1 MNIYPLE
8 VNSSSR
14 MADRPPTQLRLL
26 LVEDSEDDA
35 LLLRR
40 LLHRGGYTL
49 STFERVDTPEAMR
62 AALADQTWDIV
73 ITDYSM
79 PRFDGMTALAIFK
92 ESGQDIPFFVV
103 SGIIGE
109 DVAVAAM
116 KAGAHDYIMKGNL
129 NRLLPAIQRELEE
142 HRVRHARREAE
153 DQLRKLSLAVEQSP
167 NAIFI
172 TNLQG
177 EIEYINPRF
186 TETTGYTKAET
197 LGRTPRLLQSGL
209 TPPATYESLRQQL
222 EAGHEWRG
230 ELLNRRKSGETYWSS
245 ITIAP
250 IKNAAGVTTHYV
262 AIEEDI
268 TERKLAEEALRD
280 SEARFRQLVEHAAD
294 ALFVVD
300 PRGRVVNVNQQ
311 TCTSLGYTREELMGM
326 AIADIDV
333 EFRPQPDFETWF
345 ERNLDQTGTISG
357 RHQRKDGTTFPVE
370 VRMGYFDMGGRKYIL
385 ALARDMTER
394 ELMQAELERYAGQ
407 LANLVDERTRQLSRT
422 MEQLQAILNNSSD
435 AIALARPNGDI
446 IAANPAFERL
456 FDFRV
461 QTAIEQIL
469 DVIPEP
475 QHLEKA
481 SHALF
486 DVLEHG
492 RGARVEV
499 SLVRSDS
506 RSIDVDIALT
516 PVKTQTGALDG
527 IVLSLRD
534 ITHLKEID
542 RFKTRFVANAAHDLA
557 NPIANLKLQ
566 IYALRASPARLEY
579 HLTALEAQ
587 TRRLENLV
595 NDLRMLSQLDRG
607 AVQFH
612 MESLDLGAL
621 IEEVVVTHAAQ
632 AESKQQTVHLN
643 VADHLPL
650 ILGDRSKLERV
661 IANLFANAVNY
672 TPIGG
677 AIDVDVDRDEDQ
689 VRLTV
694 SDTGIGIEA
703 ADQPRIFERFYR
715 SDGAKLSGVEGT
727 GLGLSIVKEIVDTHN
742 GRVTVES
749 TPGQGSTFSV
759 YLPCAQAR

>member
-1 MNIYPLE
+1 MSDHL
-8 VNSSSR
+8 
-14 MADRPPTQLRLL
+14 PTQLRLL

-35 LLLRR
+35 LLLKR
-40 LLHRGGYTL
+40 LLQRGGYTL
-49 STFERVDTPEAMR
+49 TAFERVDTPEAMR
-62 AALADQTWDIV
+62 AALADQAWDIV

-79 PRFDGMTALAIFK
+79 PRFNGMAALSIFK
-92 ESGQDIPFFVV
+92 ETGLDIPFFVV

-129 NRLLPAIQRELEE
+129 SRLLPAIQRELEE
-142 HRVRHARREAE
+142 NRVRQARREAE
-153 DQLRKLSLAVEQSP
+153 EQVRKLSLAVEQSP
-167 NAIFI
+167 SAIFI
-172 TNLQG
+172 TNLRG

-186 TETTGYTKAET
+186 TQTTGYTTAEV
-197 LGRTPRLLQSGL
+197 LGHTPRLLQSGM
-209 TPPATYESLRQQL
+209 TPPDVYTALWHEIG
-222 EAGHEWRG
+222 AGREWRG

-250 IKNAAGVTTHYV
+250 IKDAHGMTTHYV

-294 ALFVVD
+294 ALFLID
-300 PRGRVVNVNQQ
+300 PHGRIVSVNAQA
-311 TCTSLGYTREELMGM
+311 CASLGYTREELSRMFVS
-326 AIADIDV
+326 DIDI
-333 EFRPQPDFETWF
+333 EFRPEPDFETWF
-345 ERNLDQTGTISG
+345 QANVGQASTISG
-357 RHQRKDGTTFPVE
+357 RQQRKDGSTFPVD
-370 VRMGYFDMGGRKYIL
+370 VRVGFFEMGGRTYVL

-394 ELMQAELERYAGQ
+394 ELLHAELERYAGQ
-407 LANLVDERTRQLSRT
+407 LASLVEERTRQLSRT

-446 IAANPAFERL
+446 MATNPAFEQL
-456 FDFRV
+456 FDHQV

-469 DVIPEP
+469 GVIPEP
-475 QHLEKA
+475 QQVEKA

-499 SLVRSDS
+499 SMQGPDASM
-506 RSIDVDIALT
+506 IDVDIALT
-516 PVKTQTGALDG
+516 PVHTQTGTLDG

-557 NPIANLKLQ
+557 NPIANLKLHL
-566 IYALRASPARLEY
+566 YAMRNAPTRLEY

-587 TRRLENLV
+587 TRRLESLV

-607 AVQFH
+607 AMQFH
-612 MESLDLGAL
+612 MEPLDLGAL

-632 AESKQQTVHLN
+632 AESKQQTVHLEI
-643 VADHLPL
+643 ADHLPPV
-650 ILGDRSKLERV
+650 LGDRSKLERV

-677 AIDVDVDRDEDQ
+677 EIGVDVVQDETQ

-703 ADQPRIFERFYR
+703 EDQARIFERFYR
-715 SDGAKLSGVEGT
+715 SDSAKLSGIEGT
-727 GLGLSIVKEIVDTHN
+727 GLGLSIVKEIVDTHK

-759 YLPCAQAR
+759 YLPSAQAR